1 LMERPGVK
9 RLLVFSGSANVE
21 LASEVAKL
29 LNVELGGVERST
41 FANGEIYIRFT
52 ESVRGA
58 DCFVIQSHS
67 EPVNFHI
74 MEQLIMIDALK
85 RASAKR
91 ITAVVPFYGYA
102 RQDKKGRPREP
113 ISARMMGDL
122 FIVAGADRI
131 ASVDLHTGQIQ
142 GFIDAPFDSLTAVPL
157 LEEYLSGKIDGPITF
172 VSPDSGGVKRATRFA
187 RHIEAEVAFVYKR
200 RRSDVRNE
208 VFAEWVV
215 GDVED
220 RHCVIVDDIIDTA
233 GTVVATAELLVKRG
247 ALSVMVLATHGV
259 LAGPAVERLER
270 APISEIV
277 ITNTLPAT
285 KDALARLNLTVLSV
299 GTIVAKTIEAIFNDE
314 SVSELFRGEN
324 T

>member
-1 LMERPGVK
+1 MMERPGVK

>member
-1 LMERPGVK
+1 MERPRVK
-9 RLLVFSGSANVE
+9 RLMVFSGSANEE
-21 LASEVAKL
+21 LAAEVAKL

-41 FANGEIYIRFT
+41 FANGEIYIRYT

-67 EPVNFHI
+67 DPVNFHI

-102 RQDKKGRPREP
+102 RQDKKGQPREP
-113 ISARMMGDL
+113 ISAKMMGDL
-122 FIVAGADRI
+122 FMAAGAHRI

-142 GFIDAPFDSLTAVPL
+142 GFTDAPFDSLTAMPL
-157 LEEYLSGKIDGPITF
+157 FEEYLTQRLEGPITF

-187 RHIEAEVAFVYKR
+187 RHIDAEVAFVYKR

-208 VFAEWVV
+208 VEAEWVV

-220 RHCVIVDDIIDTA
+220 RHCVIVDDMIDTA
-233 GTVVATAELLVKRG
+233 GTVVASADLVLKRG
-247 ALSVMVLATHGV
+247 ALSVMVIATHGI
-259 LAGPAVERLER
+259 LSPPAVERLAS
-270 APISEIV
+270 APFSEII
-277 ITNTLPAT
+277 ITNTLPVTAE
-285 KDALARLNLTVLSV
+285 ALTLPNLTVLSIAP
-299 GTIVAKTIEAIFNDE
+299 IVSGTIEAIFNDT
-314 SVSELFRGEN
+314 SVSDLFKGEN
-324 T
+324 I